1 MINPAD
7 NRAHYFYTPNEVHAA
22 RYILKNQ
29 GRDRY
34 GNLLYPETWYKWA
47 AKVSTW
53 YGRFLQVLR
62 RYARAL
68 RSVALAQVAIWKN
81 LKSGYSVPRMLRD
94 ETSQAQEHRTAP
106 ARWINNP
113 HIDRDDRARNGSPIT
128 ATNPKT
134 NKHSRRAQVIRITHT
149 LQTAANV

>member
-7 NRAHYFYTPNEVHAA
+7 NRAHYFYTPSEVSTA

-53 YGRFLQVLR
+53 YGRFIQVLR
-62 RYARAL
+62 RYARIMGGA
-68 RSVALAQVAIWKN
+68 ALAQVAIWKN
-81 LKSGYSVPRMLRD
+81 IKAGYSVPRMLRD
-94 ETSQAQEHRTAP
+94 ETSQAQEHRTTAKTWVKTP
-106 ARWINNP
+106 ARSWDGTP
-113 HIDRDDRARNGSPIT
+113 STPI
-128 ATNPKT
+128 NPKT
-134 NKHSRRAQVIRITHT
+134 NKHTRRAQIIRITNN
-149 LQTAANV
+149 LQTAVQ